1 MGAKESGEA
10 FLAGVLAKIPEDQRA
25 QVEAALRAEAVLTH
39 LGDGVLARSDYSTHM
54 DALRTKE
61 TDLQSKFTELNDWW
75 TANEAALKE
84 YKVIKPEYDVLKGGR
99 PNPDPKPDP
108 KAVDPRQVA
117 LDVVNEAGRE
127 YVSVSAW
134 IASKAV
140 EHLHRFQEPL
150 DTMALVANPKLGKPV
165 PGQPDRVFSLNDAY
179 NEVYGEKV
187 TAKLQEAETAR
198 INKLV
203 EDRLTEERK
212 KFTSHPFP
220 LASESVLPIDTL
232 SDPNRPK
239 HTVDSAIAL
248 YEQLQSGRGA
258 A

>member
-1 MGAKESGEA
+1 MGAKESGEM

-75 TANEAALKE
+75 TANEAALRE
-84 YKVIKPEYDVLKGGR
+84 YKVIKPEYETLKTGTKTTTTTTTAEDQR
-99 PNPDPKPDP
+99 K
-108 KAVDPRQVA
+108 VA
-117 LDVVNEAGRE
+117 MDVVNEAGRE

-134 IASKAV
+134 IAAKAV
-140 EHLHRFQEPL
+140 EHLHRFAEPL
-150 DTMALVANPKLGKPV
+150 DTMALVANPKLGKPI
-165 PGQPDRVFSLNDAY
+165 PGQPDRVFSLQDAY
-179 NEVYGEKV
+179 TEAYGERV

-198 INKLV
+198 ITKLV